1 VHRHAR
7 ERRSHSNR
15 REEPRTAASSFARA
29 GTPTELGTL
38 LRLADGGTA
47 QRLTGELQ
55 SRYGNRGVAS
65 LVGDGTRIHGLP
77 AHVRA
82 GYASDLVE
90 AVTDYADALLGGGGD
105 ETELDTTTTAPT
117 PTTSAT
123 NIVVSDTKF
132 NVSGEF
138 ATMAADLAA
147 RTEAGSVTSQ
157 VSDIYFEPLP
167 GPIKLANITVTETRS
182 LPNWVDRGK
191 PTAEQTAEWDRFF
204 AALGTHEQTHIDID
218 TKAFTGIHAKCIG
231 VKQDVADKRIDAAI
245 EASNTANAEFDTKTD
260 HGRNAGTKIDT
271 NVGAGTIK
279 VP

>member
-7 ERRSHSNR
+7 ERRSHANR

-47 QRLTGELQ
+47 QRLTDELQ

-65 LVGDGTRIHGLP
+65 LVGDGARVHGLP

-82 GYASDLVE
+82 GYAADLVE
-90 AVTDYADALLGGGGD
+90 AVTDYADVLLGGGGD
-105 ETELDTTTTAPT
+105 ETELETTTAPT
-117 PTTSAT
+117 PATSAT

-132 NVSGEF
+132 SVSGEF
-138 ATMAADLAA
+138 ATMAANLAA

-157 VSDIYFEPLP
+157 VSDIYLEPIP
-167 GPIKLANITVTETRS
+167 GPVKLANITVTETRS
-182 LPNWVDRGK
+182 LPNWVDRGQ
-191 PTAEQTAEWDRFF
+191 PTAEQTTEWDRFF
-204 AALGTHEQTHIDID
+204 AALSSHEQSHIDID

-231 VKQDVADKRIDAAI
+231 VSEETANKRIDAAV
-245 EASNTANAEFDTKTD
+245 AAADTANNEFDTKTD

-271 NVGAGTIK
+271 NAGAGTIK